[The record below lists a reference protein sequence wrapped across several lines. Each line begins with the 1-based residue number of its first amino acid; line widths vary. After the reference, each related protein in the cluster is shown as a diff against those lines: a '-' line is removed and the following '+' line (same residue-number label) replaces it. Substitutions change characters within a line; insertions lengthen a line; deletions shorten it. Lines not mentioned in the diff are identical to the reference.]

1 MFADMKAV
9 DANLLDLLK
18 VTSQFEVPIYQ
29 RAYAWGEV
37 ECEQLWKDILRAGGN
52 SALGAHF
59 TGSVVYV
66 EKSAGTSTSQAA
78 SLIIDGQQ
86 RVTTV
91 SLILAALAVHLENEE
106 PGKQEPIDG
115 FSPEEIRV
123 SFLVNRFKTDDR
135 RYKLLLSQ
143 ADREALMAV
152 VDGTESPSDIVSR
165 VLDNT
170 AFFRAK
176 LQDPKLDIAI
186 VCRGLSKLRVVDVK
200 LQLGIDHP
208 QLVFEAMNST
218 GKKLSQ
224 ADLIRNFVLM
234 DLPAVE
240 QAQLWKTHWRPMEL
254 DFAQAGADWRFDDF
268 VRHYLTVVTGSI
280 PRVDDIYDAFKDHA
294 AARLR
299 GGEPIDALVTE
310 LREYSKRYCAI
321 ALGKEPDPALRS
333 ALDDLAHIR
342 ADVVYPFLLE
352 VYTDYEL
359 NVVTREEMLEVVRMV
374 TSYVI
379 RRAVVGLATN
389 SLNTTF
395 QTFGRALRKDRYLE
409 SVKAHFLRMQGY
421 RVFPADAE
429 FEEKLKTFDAY
440 HFKRRSYFFRMLE
453 NFGRKEPVPTDEYTI
468 EHILPQNEDL
478 GTEWRAALGPDWQEI
493 QAKYLHS
500 LGNLTLTGYNSEYSD
515 RPFSQKRD
523 ITGGFR
529 ESPLRLNRGLGL
541 LDSWNETTIQDR
553 AKRLAGEALGIWTR
567 SELPVETL
575 ASYQEPRTESGYTIE
590 DHPNLL
596 RPARRTQFEKLR
608 ESVFALDPSVS
619 VEFLKVRIAFKAET
633 TFLDIVPQA
642 GRLLLVLNAPVSEL
656 RDERGIAR
664 DVSQVGHW
672 GAGDTQVPLEDGSD
686 FGYVMGLVRQAYD
699 YQMGN
704 E

>member
-1 MFADMKAV
+1 MKAV

-52 SALGAHF
+52 STLGAHF

-66 EKSAGTSTSQAA
+66 EKTAGTSTSQAA

-91 SLILAALAVHLENEE
+91 SLILAALAVQLESKE
-106 PGKQEPIDG
+106 PGKQEPIEG

-123 SFLVNRFKTDDR
+123 SYLVNRFKTDDR

-143 ADREALMAV
+143 GDRDALMAV
-152 VDGTESPSDIVSR
+152 VDGTEPPSGIASR
-165 VLDNT
+165 VLDN
-170 AFFRAK
+170 AGYFRAK
-176 LQDPKLDIAI
+176 LQDPKLDIAV
-186 VCRGLSKLRVVDVK
+186 VCRGLSKLQVVDVK

-234 DLPAVE
+234 DLPADD
-240 QAQLWKTHWRPMEL
+240 QTKLWKTYWRPMEL
-254 DFAQAGADWRFDDF
+254 DFAHASANWRFDDF
-268 VRHYLTVVTGSI
+268 VRHYLTVVTGNI
-280 PRVDDIYDAFKDHA
+280 PRVDDIYDAFKDYA
-294 AARLR
+294 AVRLR
-299 GGEPIDALVTE
+299 GGEAIDALVVE

-321 ALGKEPDPALRS
+321 ALGEEPDPTLRS
-333 ALDDLAHIR
+333 ALDDLAQIR

-352 VYTDYEL
+352 VYTDYDL
-359 NVVTREEMLEVVRMV
+359 KVLTREAVLEIVRMV
-374 TSYVI
+374 TSYVF

-421 RVFPADAE
+421 RLFPADAE

-453 NFGRKEPVPTDEYTI
+453 NVGRKELVPTDEYTI

-478 GTEWRAALGPDWQEI
+478 RSEWRSALGPDWQEI

-515 RPFSQKRD
+515 RPFAEKRE
-523 ITGGFR
+523 IKGGFR
-529 ESPLRLNRGLGL
+529 ESPLRLNQGLGQVE
-541 LDSWNETTIQDR
+541 SWNETTIRDR
-553 AKRLAGEALGIWTR
+553 ATRLAAEALRIWMRPT
-567 SELPVETL
+567 LPAETL
-575 ASYQEPRTESGYTIE
+575 AGYQEARTETGYTIE

-596 RPARRTQFEKLR
+596 RPARRAQFELLR
-608 ESVFALDPSVS
+608 ESVLALDPSVS
-619 VEFLKVRIAFKAET
+619 VEFLKVRVAFKAEA
-633 TFLDIVPQA
+633 TFLDVVPQV
-642 GRLLLVLNAPVSEL
+642 GRLVLVLNAPVSEL

-664 DVSQVGHW
+664 DVSEIGHW
-672 GAGDTQVPLEDGSD
+672 GVGDTQVPLEDGSD
-686 FGYVMGLVRQAYD
+686 FGYVMGLVRQAYE
-699 YQMGN
+699 YQMSD

>member
-1 MFADMKAV
+1 MKAV

-37 ECEQLWKDILRAGGN
+37 ECQQLWKDILRAGEN

-66 EKSAGTSTSQAA
+66 EKTAGTSTSQAP

-91 SLILAALAVHLENEE
+91 CLILAALAVRLDSEG
-106 PGKQEPIDG
+106 PDKQEPIDG

-123 SFLVNRFKTDDR
+123 SYLVNRFKTDDR

-143 ADREALMAV
+143 GDRDALVAV
-152 VDGTESPSDIVSR
+152 VDGVEPPTGTASR
-165 VLDNT
+165 VIDN
-170 AFFRAK
+170 ADYFRAK
-176 LQDPKLDIAI
+176 LQDPKLDIAV

-234 DLPAVE
+234 DLPVDE
-240 QAQLWKTHWRPMEL
+240 QTKLWKAYWRPMEL
-254 DFAQAGADWRFDDF
+254 DFARAGADWRFDEF
-268 VRHYLTVVTGSI
+268 VRHYLTVVTGNI
-280 PRVDDIYDAFKDHA
+280 PRVDDIYDAFKDYA
-294 AARLR
+294 AIRLR
-299 GGEPIDALVTE
+299 GGESIDALVVE

-321 ALGKEPDPALRS
+321 ALGKEPDPTLRN
-333 ALDDLAHIR
+333 ALDDLAQIR

-352 VYTDYEL
+352 VYTDFDL
-359 NVVTREEMLEVVRMV
+359 GLLTRDAVLEIVRMV
-374 TSYVI
+374 TSYVF

-421 RVFPADAE
+421 RLFPADAE

-453 NFGRKEPVPTDEYTI
+453 NVGRKEPVPTDEYTI

-478 GTEWRAALGPDWQEI
+478 RPEWRAALGPDWQEI
-493 QAKYLHS
+493 QAKSLHT

-515 RPFSQKRD
+515 RPFLQKRD
-523 ITGGFR
+523 MKGGFG
-529 ESPLRLNRGLGL
+529 ESPLRLNQGLGQ
-541 LDSWNETTIQDR
+541 LDTWNETAIKDR
-553 AKRLAGEALGIWTR
+553 ATRLAGEALKIWTR
-567 SELPVETL
+567 PALPAESL
-575 ASYQEPRTESGYTIE
+575 ASYQEARTETGYTIE

-596 RPARRTQFEKLR
+596 RAERHAQFDQLR
-608 ESVFALDPSVS
+608 ESVLALDPSIS
-619 VEFLKVRIAFKAET
+619 VEFLKVRVTFKAEG
-633 TFLDIVPQA
+633 TFLDVVPQA
-642 GRLLLVLNAPVSEL
+642 ARLVLVLNIPVSEL

-664 DVSQVGHW
+664 DVSEVGHW
-672 GAGDTQVPLEDGSD
+672 GVGDTHVPLDDGSD
-686 FGYVMGLVRQAYD
+686 FGYVMGLVRQAYE
-699 YQMGN
+699 YQMGD

>member
-1 MFADMKAV
+1 MKAV

-29 RAYAWGEV
+29 RPYAWGED
-37 ECEQLWKDILRAGGN
+37 ECEQLWKDVLRAGGN
-52 SALGAHF
+52 SKLGAHF

-66 EKSAGTSTSQAA
+66 EKAAGTSTSQAA

-91 SLILAALAVHLENEE
+91 SLILAALADHLESKE
-106 PGKQEPIDG
+106 PGEQEPIEG

-123 SFLVNRFKTDDR
+123 SYLVNRFKTDDR

-143 ADREALMAV
+143 ADRDALMAV
-152 VDGTESPSDIVSR
+152 VEGADAPSGISSR
-165 VLDNT
+165 VIDNAAYFRTKLRDSQLDV
-170 AFFRAK
+170 AV
-176 LQDPKLDIAI
+176 

-200 LQLGIDHP
+200 LQLGVDHP

-234 DLPAVE
+234 DLPVAE
-240 QAQLWKTHWRPMEL
+240 QSKLWKTLWWPMEL
-254 DFAQAGADWRFDDF
+254 EFAQASASWRFDDF
-268 VRHYLTVVTGSI
+268 VRHYLTVVTGDI
-280 PRVDDIYDAFKDHA
+280 PRVDDIYDAFKDYA
-294 AARLR
+294 ALRLR
-299 GGEPIDALVTE
+299 SGETIDALVTE

-321 ALGKEPDPALRS
+321 ALGKEPDPTLSEAF
-333 ALDDLAHIR
+333 DDLAHIR

-352 VYTDYEL
+352 VYTDYDL
-359 NVVTREEMLEVVRMV
+359 KLLKREEVLEIVRMV

-379 RRAVVGLATN
+379 RRAVVGLSTN

-395 QTFGRALRKDRYLE
+395 KTFGRALRKDRYLE
-409 SVKAHFLRMQGY
+409 SVRAHFLRMQGY
-421 RVFPADAE
+421 RIFPADPE
-429 FEEKLKTFDAY
+429 FEEKLTSFDAY

-453 NFGRKEPVPTDEYTI
+453 NVGRKEPVPTDEYTI
-468 EHILPQNEDL
+468 EHILPQNDDL
-478 GTEWRAALGPDWQEI
+478 RAEWRAALGPDWQQI
-493 QAKYLHS
+493 QAKYLHT

-515 RPFSQKRD
+515 RPFEEKRD
-523 ITGGFR
+523 IAGGFR

-541 LDSWNETTIQDR
+541 LDSWNEATILDR
-553 AKRLAGEALGIWTR
+553 ARRLAGEALAIWR
-567 SELPVETL
+567 RPELPAEIL
-575 ASYQEPRTESGYTIE
+575 ADYQEPRSGTGYTIE

-596 RPARRTQFEKLR
+596 RPLRRAHFEQLR
-608 ESVFALDPSVS
+608 ESVLALDPSVS
-619 VEFLKVRIAFKAET
+619 IEFLKVRVAFRAES
-633 TFLDIVPQA
+633 TFLDVVPQA
-642 GRLLLVLNAPVSEL
+642 GRLLLVLNVPMSEL

-664 DVSQVGHW
+664 DVSDVGHW
-672 GAGDTQVPLEDGSD
+672 GAGDTQVPLEDASD
-686 FGYVMGLVRQAYD
+686 FTYVMGLVRQAYD
-699 YQMGN
+699 YQMSN

>member
-1 MFADMKAV
+1 MKAV

-37 ECEQLWKDILRAGGN
+37 ECEQLWKDILRAG
-52 SALGAHF
+52 SDSTLGAHF

-66 EKSAGTSTSQAA
+66 EKAVGTSTNQAP

-91 SLILAALAVHLENEE
+91 SLILAALAVRLDGEE
-106 PGKQEPIDG
+106 RQKQEPIEG

-123 SFLVNRFKTDDR
+123 SYLVNRFKTDDR

-143 ADREALMAV
+143 GDREALMSV
-152 VDGTESPSDIVSR
+152 LDGIEPPAGTPSR
-165 VLDNT
+165 VIENAGYFLT
-170 AFFRAK
+170 K
-176 LQDPKLDIAI
+176 LQDPKLDVAA

-234 DLPAVE
+234 DLPADD
-240 QAQLWKTHWRPMEL
+240 QTKLWKAYWRPMEL
-254 DFAQAGADWRFDDF
+254 DFVRGGADWRFDEF
-268 VRHYLTVVTGSI
+268 VRHYLTVVTSNI
-280 PRVDDIYDAFKDHA
+280 PRVDDIYDAFKDYA
-294 AARLR
+294 AIRLR
-299 GGEPIDALVTE
+299 GGEAIDALVIE
-310 LREYSKRYCAI
+310 LREYSKRYSAI
-321 ALGKEPDPALRS
+321 ALGTESDPTLRS
-333 ALDDLAHIR
+333 ALDDLAQIR

-352 VYTDYEL
+352 IYTDYDL
-359 NVVTREEMLEVVRMV
+359 GVLTRDDVLEIVQMV

-421 RVFPADAE
+421 RLFPPDAE

-453 NFGRKEPVPTDEYTI
+453 NVGRKEPVPTDEYTI

-478 GTEWRAALGPDWQEI
+478 RLEWRSALGPDWHEI
-493 QAKYLHS
+493 QAKYLHT

-515 RPFSQKRD
+515 QPFPEKRD
-523 ITGGFR
+523 MKGGFR
-529 ESPLRLNRGLGL
+529 ESPLRLNQGLGQ
-541 LDSWNETTIQDR
+541 LDTWDETTITDR
-553 AKRLAGEALGIWTR
+553 AVRLAAEALQIWTR
-567 SELPVETL
+567 PALPTETL
-575 ASYQEPRTESGYTIE
+575 ASYQEARTETGYTIE

-596 RPARRTQFEKLR
+596 RPERRAQFDKLR
-608 ESVFALDPSVS
+608 ESVLALDPSIS
-619 VEFLKVRIAFKAET
+619 VEFLKVRVKFKAEG
-633 TFLDIVPQA
+633 TFVDVVPQA
-642 GRLLLVLNAPVSEL
+642 ARLVLVLNIPPSEL

-664 DVSQVGHW
+664 DVSGVGHW
-672 GAGDTQVPLEDGSD
+672 GGGDTQVPLEDGSD
-686 FGYVMGLVRQAYD
+686 FGYVLGLVRQAYE
-699 YQMGN
+699 YQMGD